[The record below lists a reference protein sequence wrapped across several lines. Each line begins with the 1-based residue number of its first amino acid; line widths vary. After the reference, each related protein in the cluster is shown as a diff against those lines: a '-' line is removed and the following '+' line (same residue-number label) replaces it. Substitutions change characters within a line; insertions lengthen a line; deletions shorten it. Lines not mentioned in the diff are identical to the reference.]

1 MNFRLLEKLI
11 KLEKLDLNMAQVKD
25 ELESIR
31 VGLEVVGLS
40 PYESKA
46 YIALVIHGYGNAET
60 IATTGMLPRTS
71 SYKVLESLV
80 EKGYANVAE
89 GRPRI
94 YKPVRPRTIYER
106 ISGELKNVFDKL
118 EMLQEI
124 ISEIG
129 EPQLFFMIYGKDK
142 VVAKIGELIDTST
155 EFFVIS
161 TPSFS
166 EIYSKLEKNFQNA
179 LKRGIDITV
188 ISTPTQRVP
197 REFKVVKKERLVATD
212 IASDKKKAMLAS
224 SELEACGYTD
234 NASLVEH
241 LNRFLE
247 ILIEH

>member
-11 KLEKLDLNMAQVKD
+11 KLEKLDLNVSQIKE
-25 ELESIR
+25 ELEAVRS
-31 VGLEVVGLS
+31 GLEVVGLS
-40 PYESKA
+40 PYESRA

-60 IATTGMLPRTS
+60 IATTAMIPRTS
-71 SYKVLESLV
+71 SYKILESLV
-80 EKGYANVAE
+80 EKGFANVAE

-94 YKPVRPRTIYER
+94 YKPVRPRSIYER
-106 ISGELKNVFDKL
+106 ISGELKDVFDKL

-129 EPQLFFMIYGKDK
+129 EPQLFFMIYGKEK
-142 VVAKIGELIDTST
+142 VITKIGELVDTSS
-155 EFFVIS
+155 EQLIIA
-161 TPSFS
+161 TPTFS

-179 LKRGIDITV
+179 LTRGTDIIV

-197 REFKVVKKERLVATD
+197 KEFRVVKKERLVATD
-212 IASDKKKAMLAS
+212 IVSDRKKAMLAS

>member
-11 KLEKLDLNMAQVKD
+11 KLDKLDFNISEVKE
-25 ELESIR
+25 ELEAIKT
-31 VGLEVVGLS
+31 GLEVVGLT

-60 IATTGMLPRTS
+60 IATTAMIPRTS
-71 SYKVLESLV
+71 AYKVLESLV
-80 EKGYANVAE
+80 EKGFANVAE

-94 YKPVRPRTIYER
+94 YKPVRPRTTYRR
-106 ISGELKNVFDKL
+106 ISEELKDVFDKL

-129 EPQLFFMIYGKDK
+129 EPQLFFMIYGKEK
-142 VVAKIGELIDTST
+142 VITKIGELLDTSSEYIT
-155 EFFVIS
+155 IS
-161 TPSFS
+161 SPSFS
-166 EIYSKLEKNFQNA
+166 EIYSRLEKNFQNA
-179 LKRGIDITV
+179 LKRGVEITV
-188 ISTPTQRVP
+188 MSTPLQRVP
-197 REFKVVKKERLVATD
+197 REFRVVKKERLVATD
-212 IASDKKKAMLAS
+212 IVCDMKKAMLAS

-241 LNRFLE
+241 LSRFLE